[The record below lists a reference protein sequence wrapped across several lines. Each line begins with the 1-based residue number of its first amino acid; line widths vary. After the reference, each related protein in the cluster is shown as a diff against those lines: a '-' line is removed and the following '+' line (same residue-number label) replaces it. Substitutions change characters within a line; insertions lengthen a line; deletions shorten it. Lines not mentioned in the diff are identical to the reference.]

1 MTHELSLLADLLRK
15 VRAVSHEHG
24 DRPVVGVTLRL
35 GALAHIA
42 PDHLREHFVHAS
54 RDTVAAGA
62 RLVIHQAH
70 DLEDPHA
77 QDIMLESV
85 EVSD

>member
-1 MTHELSLLADLLRK
+1 MTHELSLLSDLLRK
-15 VRAVSHEHG
+15 IASVSHEHG

-42 PDHLREHFVHAS
+42 PDHLREHFEHAT
-54 RDTVAAGA
+54 RGTAAAGA
-62 RLVIHQAH
+62 RLVINQTY

-85 EVSD
+85 EVAG